1 MVPTLNRLSAAV
13 VTLAWG
19 ALWANPSA
27 ARAEVDECVDAA
39 AQELGARVERRE
51 LAFLLPGE
59 PAVFTHRYAGEGCV
73 AFLAVSRPS
82 QDLDLQV
89 LASSGLEL
97 ARDTAQRA
105 WAYASHCGVA
115 GQRVHLSVRSHTRG
129 RFAFAV
135 LSGAPPERPDLG
147 RRVGACFA
155 GEPGRA
161 EAPSA
166 HALTP
171 TEDPLGPLL
180 EGIVRDQGWPTPAIQ
195 HGRLREG
202 RGSVRLGV
210 EAGRCYLVVARSTDP
225 TLFAEAWLANE
236 RWRSPPHRR
245 AILRG
250 CPTVDG
256 ELEVGLGGRG
266 DAAYAIAVASLPLPA
281 DAPANGAGAAA
292 LAVLAE
298 SAGGASAVVV
308 RRVHLTRGER
318 ITLDHAPAAPCV
330 SLSAIP
336 ASGDLADVRLRV
348 VGGPHDASPDP
359 ESTVHVCV
367 EGPLRLE
374 VSAIRGAG
382 TAWVLEH
389 RP

>member
-13 VTLAWG
+13 AALAWG
-19 ALWANPSA
+19 ALWAHPSA

-51 LAFLLPGE
+51 GAFLLPGE
-59 PAVFTHRYAGEGCV
+59 PAVFTHRYASEVCV
-73 AFLAVSRPS
+73 AFIAVSRPS

-115 GQRVHLSVRSHTRG
+115 GQRVQLSVRSHSRG

-161 EAPSA
+161 EPPSE

-171 TEDPLGPLL
+171 TDDPLGPLL
-180 EGIVRDQGWPTPAIQ
+180 EGIVRDQGWPAPTIQ

-210 EAGRCYLVVARSTDP
+210 EAGRCYLVVARSSDP

-292 LAVLAE
+292 LAVLQE
-298 SAGGASAVVV
+298 RAGEATVV
-308 RRVHLTRGER
+308 RRVHLMRGEN
-318 ITLDHAPAAPCV
+318 ITLDHTPGTPCV

-336 ASGDLADVRLRV
+336 ASGDLAGVRLRV

-359 ESTVHVCV
+359 ESTVHVCG
-367 EGPLRLE
+367 EEALRLE
-374 VSAIRGAG
+374 VSATRGAG
-382 TAWVLEH
+382 TAWVLEQ